1 MNKNNGIFT
10 VSLDFELY
18 WGIRDKKTIQEYGQN
33 IEGVWEVVPKLL
45 KLYHQY
51 GIHCTWAAVGAM
63 MTGNFRELQQ
73 YCPKNTPSY
82 LEKDL
87 SPYDHF
93 IPSSQE
99 INDLYLYGKTLVELV
114 QKAQHQE
121 IGSHTFSHYYCL
133 EDGQTKDQFEADIQA
148 AIAVSSAYGMEV
160 KSFIFPRHQIN
171 SSYLE
176 ILKKYGIFIY
186 RGTEKAWYHS
196 PAKGS
201 EEGLIKRAF
210 RYLDYFVKVVS
221 HHTQK
226 TSDLHQD
233 GFVVIRAS
241 RWLRPYSEKIKFL
254 DGLKLRRI
262 KQQMTY
268 AAKNNEIFHLWFHPH
283 DIGIH
288 QDINFGYLEEI
299 FQHYKKLNQK
309 YNFQSKNMAE
319 IAAEYEKK

>member
-1 MNKNNGIFT
+1 MKKNNGIFT

-33 IEGVWEVVPKLL
+33 ISGVWEVVPRLL
-45 KLYHQY
+45 KLYNQY

-63 MTGNFRELQQ
+63 MTGDFRDLQQ
-73 YCPKNTPSY
+73 YCPENTPSY
-82 LEKDL
+82 LEKEL
-87 SPYDHF
+87 SPYHDF
-93 IPSSQE
+93 IPSSRE
-99 INDLYLYGKTLVELV
+99 MEGLYLYGKELVELV
-114 QKAQHQE
+114 QKARHQE

-133 EDGQTKDQFEADIQA
+133 EDGQTKDQFEADIEA
-148 AIAVSSAYGMEV
+148 AIAVSSAQKIEIQ
-160 KSFIFPRHQIN
+160 SFIFPRHQIN
-171 SSYLE
+171 NSYLE
-176 ILKKYGIFIY
+176 VLKKNGILIY

-201 EEGLIKRAF
+201 EEGVVKRAF
-210 RYLDYFVKVVS
+210 RYLDYFVKVGS

-226 TSDLHQD
+226 TSDLHKD
-233 GFVVIRAS
+233 GFTVIRAS

-268 AAKNNEIFHLWFHPH
+268 AAKNSEIFHLWFHPH

-299 FQHYKKLNQK
+299 FQHYKKLNEK
-309 YNFQSKNMAE
+309 YNFQSKNMSE